1 MELTRAI
8 LQVVT
13 RSTEFQP
20 QNISNTVWAF
30 ASLGHQPSEQ
40 FLEVVEE
47 HLMEH
52 LEADTLKYS
61 CQARPCRALD
71 ICIIDKDKP
80 CKPSKLECPLSTMQL
95 EHKDRLMLVSCSLA
109 DISNVRANTNVKK
122 LLK

>member
-1 MELTRAI
+1 MKPTQAI

-61 CQARPCRALD
+61 CQARPCHALNT
-71 ICIIDKDKP
+71 CIIDKDKI
-80 CKPSKLECPLSTMQL
+80 CKPSKLEYPLSTMQL
-95 EHKDRLMLVSCSLA
+95 EHKDG
-109 DISNVRANTNVKK
+109 
-122 LLK
+122 LLLLFMFLSRHL